1 MGSPFYRAQPLIGE
15 ETDISEECHDIMSRL
30 DFILVNINRIA
41 QSLKRIKADPDREQ
55 DIQRHVIGIP
65 AQ

>member
-1 MGSPFYRAQPLIGE
+1 LGE

-30 DFILVNINRIA
+30 DFTLVNINRIA